1 MSSLDSSPDSSGIIA
16 IIVGVVVVS
25 TIITLVTGSHF
36 HWVPVAVS
44 IVVGLWAVQAIN
56 G

>member
-1 MSSLDSSPDSSGIIA
+1 MSSLDSTPDSSGIIA

-25 TIITLVTGSHF
+25 TIITLVTGSHA
-36 HWVPVAVS
+36 HWVPVAVAL
-44 IVVGLWAVQAIN
+44 VVGMMAVQVIN